1 MISEI
6 NISEKTKRLS
16 SSWVSPS
23 TFSRPIHRLAFNDD
37 VVWQWNRPA
46 RARTGN
52 SNCSIEAKMIV
63 KKHFT
68 QVNGYRLGFAS
79 VGAEA
84 APAVVLSHSLATK
97 AEVWGYQLPLLSRH
111 FRVILYDVRG
121 HGESEASRDSYS
133 LEELAND
140 VVKLLDHLSIARAAL
155 VGISLGGMIGQ
166 VLALTAPERLAALVL
181 CSTGSE
187 ANEAMKASLDLRIEA
202 VRLKGMESQVEST
215 LARWFSQEFLQSA
228 PRTTA
233 WIADLIR
240 TTSPDGFIGGWL
252 RVLELDLTVKH
263 KQEKGPTPVVSRD
276 EKSGSLPSAASR
288 SLSNDDC
295 VTISSFEV

>member
-1 MISEI
+1 MA
-6 NISEKTKRLS
+6 
-16 SSWVSPS
+16 V
-23 TFSRPIHRLAFNDD
+23 
-37 VVWQWNRPA
+37 
-46 RARTGN
+46 N
-52 SNCSIEAKMIV
+52 SNCSIEPKMIV

-97 AEVWGYQLPLLSRH
+97 AELWGYQLPLLSQH

-202 VRLKGMESQVEST
+202 VRLKGMESQVEPT

-240 TTSPDGFIGGWL
+240 TTSPDGFIGGCRALQELNVTERLKQIKVPTLLVPGEKDLAFPPSLAESIRERIEDSKLEVL
-252 RVLELDLTVKH
+252 RGAAHLGIVEQAHRFNEILLPFLIEH
-263 KQEKGPTPVVSRD
+263 
-276 EKSGSLPSAASR
+276 LPS
-288 SLSNDDC
+288 
-295 VTISSFEV
+295 